1 MKQMLVAL
9 SLVMLVAVLLA
20 GCGKS
25 EEMKK
30 IEAALNKEV
39 MDKHDELMKS
49 VSLLDDLTAQ
59 IGTATTKHDEL
70 IKKYPKLTE
79 GHTASDLVAAQE
91 KISATKAAMDAW
103 MRAFKPY
110 DPEAKHEEVIAR
122 LAAQKDELVAIAKQF
137 ADAQQVAREALVT
150 HGVAADMVIA
160 KAGGKKH

>member
-1 MKQMLVAL
+1 MKQMLHAL
-9 SLVMLVAVLLA
+9 SLVMLVGVLVA

-39 MDKHDELMKS
+39 MDKHDEIMKS
-49 VSLLDDLTAQ
+49 VSRLDDLTAQ

-91 KISATKAAMDAW
+91 KISAAKAAMDTW

-110 DPEAKHEEVIAR
+110 DPDGKH
-122 LAAQKDELVAIAKQF
+122 
-137 ADAQQVAREALVT
+137 
-150 HGVAADMVIA
+150 DMVIA
-160 KAGGKKH
+160 GLGAEKSELLALQKQFDEAIAAGTAALNSHAAAAEIVMKTTKKH

>member
-39 MDKHDELMKS
+39 MDKHDEIMKS
-49 VSLLDDLTAQ
+49 VSQLDELTTQ
-59 IGTATTKHDEL
+59 IGTATAKHDEI

-91 KISATKAAMDAW
+91 KISAAKAAMDTW
-103 MRAFKPY
+103 MRTFKPY
-110 DPEAKHEEVIAR
+110 DTEGKHEEVIAG
-122 LAAQKDELVAIAKQF
+122 LGVEKDELLALQKQF
-137 ADAQQVAREALVT
+137 DEAITAAKVALNT
-150 HGVAADMVIA
+150 HTAAAEIVM
-160 KAGGKKH
+160 KTTKKH